1 MDWMTILTQFFE
13 MVIFPLLGIGTIYL
27 ISLIKIKIQELKQK
41 KDNDLLDKY
50 LSMLEN
56 TITDCV
62 IATTQ
67 TYVDSLKK
75 QGAFDADAQKVAFTK
90 TYTNVMRILTEDAK
104 EYLEQALGDLE
115 SYIYN
120 KIVMNI
126 QGIYMSTL
134 YAMQV

>member
-1 MDWMTILTQFFE
+1 MEFLNQLFKL
-13 MVIFPLLGIGTIYL
+13 VLFPLMGIGTVYL
-27 ISLIKIKIQELKQK
+27 IALISNKIKQIKQNT
-41 KDNDLLDKY
+41 DNDLLDKY

-67 TYVDSLKK
+67 TYVESLKK

-90 TYTNVMRILTEDAK
+90 TYTNVMKILTEDAK

-115 SYIYN
+115 SYVYN
-120 KIVMNI
+120 KIESEVALNK
-126 QGIYMSTL
+126 
-134 YAMQV
+134 

>member
-1 MDWMTILTQFFE
+1 MTDWMTILTQLFE
-13 MVIFPLLGIGTIYL
+13 MIIFPLLGIATIYL
-27 ISLIKIKIQELKQK
+27 VFLIKAKINELKLK
-41 KDNDLLDKY
+41 KDNDLFDKY

-90 TYTNVMRILTEDAK
+90 TYTNVMKILTEDAK
-104 EYLEQALGDLE
+104 EYLQNALGDLE
-115 SYIYN
+115 SYVYN
-120 KIVMNI
+120 KIESEVALNK
-126 QGIYMSTL
+126 
-134 YAMQV
+134 

>member
-1 MDWMTILTQFFE
+1 MIDYMTILTQLFE
-13 MVIFPLLGIGTIYL
+13 MVIFPLLGIATVYL
-27 ISLIKIKIQELKQK
+27 VFLIKAKINELKLK

-90 TYTNVMRILTEDAK
+90 TYTNVMKILTEDAK

-120 KIVMNI
+120 KIESEVALNK
-126 QGIYMSTL
+126 
-134 YAMQV
+134 

>member
-1 MDWMTILTQFFE
+1 MDWMTILTQLFE
-13 MVIFPLLGIGTIYL
+13 MVIFPLLGIVTVYL
-27 ISLIKIKIQELKQK
+27 VFLIKAKINELKLK
-41 KDNDLLDKY
+41 KDDDLFNKY

-90 TYTNVMRILTEDAK
+90 TYTNVMKILTEDAK
-104 EYLEQALGDLE
+104 KYLEQALGDLE

-120 KIVMNI
+120 KIESEVALNK
-126 QGIYMSTL
+126 
-134 YAMQV
+134 

>member
-1 MDWMTILTQFFE
+1 MELLQQLFE
-13 MVIFPLLGIGTIYL
+13 LVLFPLMGIGTVYL
-27 ISLIKIKIQELKQK
+27 IALISSKIKQIKQK
-41 KDNDLLDKY
+41 TDNDLLDKY

-120 KIVMNI
+120 KIESEVALNK
-126 QGIYMSTL
+126 
-134 YAMQV
+134 

>member
-1 MDWMTILTQFFE
+1 MELLQQLFE
-13 MVIFPLLGIGTIYL
+13 LVLFPLMGIGTVYL
-27 ISLIKIKIQELKQK
+27 IALISNKIKQIKQNT
-41 KDNDLLDKY
+41 DNDLLDKY

-120 KIVMNI
+120 KIESEVALNK
-126 QGIYMSTL
+126 
-134 YAMQV
+134 

>member
-1 MDWMTILTQFFE
+1 MDWMAILTQLFE
-13 MVIFPLLGIGTIYL
+13 MVIFPLLGIATVYL
-27 ISLIKIKIQELKQK
+27 VFLIKAKINELKFK
-41 KDNDLLDKY
+41 KDNDLFNKY

-90 TYTNVMRILTEDAK
+90 TYTNVMKILTEDAK

-115 SYIYN
+115 SYVYN
-120 KIVMNI
+120 KIESEVALNK
-126 QGIYMSTL
+126 
-134 YAMQV
+134 

>member
-1 MDWMTILTQFFE
+1 MDWMTILAQLFE
-13 MVIFPLLGIGTIYL
+13 MMIFPLLGIATVYL
-27 ISLIKIKIQELKQK
+27 VFLIKTKINELKLK
-41 KDNDLLDKY
+41 KDDDLFNKY

-90 TYTNVMRILTEDAK
+90 TYTNVMKILTEDAK
-104 EYLEQALGDLE
+104 EYLQNALGDLE
-115 SYIYN
+115 SYVYN
-120 KIVMNI
+120 KIESEVALNK
-126 QGIYMSTL
+126 
-134 YAMQV
+134 

>member
-1 MDWMTILTQFFE
+1 MELLQQLFE
-13 MVIFPLLGIGTIYL
+13 LVLFPLMGIGTVYL
-27 ISLIKIKIQELKQK
+27 IALISNKIKQIKQNT
-41 KDNDLLDKY
+41 DNDLLDKY

-90 TYTNVMRILTEDAK
+90 TYTNVMKILTEDAK

-115 SYIYN
+115 SYVYN
-120 KIVMNI
+120 KIESEVALNK
-126 QGIYMSTL
+126 
-134 YAMQV
+134 

>member
-1 MDWMTILTQFFE
+1 MIDWMTILTQLFE
-13 MVIFPLLGIGTIYL
+13 MVIFPLLGIATVYL
-27 ISLIKIKIQELKQK
+27 VFLIKAKINELKLK
-41 KDNDLLDKY
+41 KDDDLFDKY

-90 TYTNVMRILTEDAK
+90 TYTNVMKILTEDAK
-104 EYLEQALGDLE
+104 EYLQNALGDLE
-115 SYIYN
+115 SYVYN
-120 KIVMNI
+120 KIESEVALNK
-126 QGIYMSTL
+126 
-134 YAMQV
+134 

>member
-1 MDWMTILTQFFE
+1 MTILNQLFE
-13 MVIFPLLGIGTIYL
+13 IVIFPLLGIGTIYL
-27 ISLIKIKIQELKQK
+27 ISLIRVKIQELKQK
-41 KDNDLLDKY
+41 KDDELFNKY

-75 QGAFDADAQKVAFTK
+75 QGAFDTDAQKVAFTK

-120 KIVMNI
+120 KIESEVALNK
-126 QGIYMSTL
+126 
-134 YAMQV
+134 

>member
-1 MDWMTILTQFFE
+1 MDWMTILTQLFE
-13 MVIFPLLGIGTIYL
+13 MVIFPLLGIVTVYL
-27 ISLIKIKIQELKQK
+27 VFLIKAKINELKLK
-41 KDNDLLDKY
+41 KDDDLFNKY

-90 TYTNVMRILTEDAK
+90 TYTNVMKILTEDAK

-120 KIVMNI
+120 KIESEVALNK
-126 QGIYMSTL
+126 
-134 YAMQV
+134 

>member
-1 MDWMTILTQFFE
+1 MTDWMTILTQLFE
-13 MVIFPLLGIGTIYL
+13 MVIFPLLGIATIYL
-27 ISLIKIKIQELKQK
+27 VFLIKAKINELKLK
-41 KDNDLLDKY
+41 KDNDLFDKY

-90 TYTNVMRILTEDAK
+90 TYTNVMKILTEDAK

-120 KIVMNI
+120 KIESEVALNK
-126 QGIYMSTL
+126 
-134 YAMQV
+134 

>member
-1 MDWMTILTQFFE
+1 M
-13 MVIFPLLGIGTIYL
+13 GIGTVYL
-27 ISLIKIKIQELKQK
+27 IALISNKIKQIKQNT
-41 KDNDLLDKY
+41 DNDLLDKY

-115 SYIYN
+115 SYVYN
-120 KIVMNI
+120 KIESEVALNK
-126 QGIYMSTL
+126 
-134 YAMQV
+134 

>member
-1 MDWMTILTQFFE
+1 MDWMTILTQLFE
-13 MVIFPLLGIGTIYL
+13 MVIFPLLGIATVYL
-27 ISLIKIKIQELKQK
+27 VFLIKAKINELKLK
-41 KDNDLLDKY
+41 KDDDLFNKY

-90 TYTNVMRILTEDAK
+90 TYTNVMKILTEDAK
-104 EYLEQALGDLE
+104 EYLQNALGDLE
-115 SYIYN
+115 SYVYN
-120 KIVMNI
+120 KIESEVALNK
-126 QGIYMSTL
+126 
-134 YAMQV
+134 